1 MRKSQL
7 SGLWIGFAM
16 GGLCGVAAIAGLW
29 LSRPT
34 ENVLEIPVQA
44 SATRTETMSVA
55 TGDIDSNVDGLFTL
69 DSLTGDLQC
78 YVVNTRNQQAP
89 PSIFR
94 SNVMGDL
101 QIDPTTKP
109 QFLLIV
115 GRAMFQGGRTVN
127 ARPANSVV
135 YVIDGVSGNFV
146 AYGIPW
152 QENAASRGGAQAGA
166 LIPIAKG
173 SARNVAI
180 REP

>member
-1 MRKSQL
+1 MRNSRL
-7 SGLWIGFAM
+7 SGIWIGFAM
-16 GGLCGVAAIAGLW
+16 GGLCGIAAIASMLYTQ
-29 LSRPT
+29 SPST
-34 ENVLEIPVQA
+34 ILEIPVQA
-44 SATRTETMSVA
+44 SATRTETMAAA
-55 TGDIDSNVDGLFTL
+55 TGQVDSNAEGLFTL
-69 DSLTGDLQC
+69 DFLTGDLQC
-78 YVVNTRNQQAP
+78 YVVNTRNQNGP

-101 QIDPTTKP
+101 QIDPTAKP
-109 QFLLIV
+109 QFMLVV

-135 YVIDGVSGNFV
+135 YVIDSVSGNFV

-152 QENAASRGGAQAGA
+152 QENVASRGGAQNGA

-173 SARNVAI
+173 SARNAMI